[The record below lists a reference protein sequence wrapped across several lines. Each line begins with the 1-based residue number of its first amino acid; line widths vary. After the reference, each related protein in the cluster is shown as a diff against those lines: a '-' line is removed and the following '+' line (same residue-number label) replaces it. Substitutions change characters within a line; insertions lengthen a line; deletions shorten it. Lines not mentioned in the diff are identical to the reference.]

1 MIITLLTDFGTAD
14 YFVGA
19 MKGVILSLNPAVR
32 IVDITHEIPHYD
44 VTGAAFI
51 LAAAYQTFPKGT
63 IHIAVVDPGVGSAR
77 RPLVV
82 SAGGQLFVGPD
93 NGLFN
98 FVQARE
104 ADARVFHITATEHFR
119 QPVSATFHG
128 RDVFA
133 PIAAALANG
142 ARLEELGVEID
153 DCVLLRNLTPKQTA
167 PESIT
172 GSIIHVDKFGNC
184 VTNFTR
190 EHITPQIIEGGA
202 YLRLKGTKITAF
214 RNFFEQGRV
223 TNDVLFA
230 IWGSAGY
237 LEIVAFGRSAAE
249 FEEAEAGD
257 EITLTLGEDRPIPEK

>member
-19 MKGVILSLNPAVR
+19 MKGVILSLNPAAR
-32 IVDITHEIPHYD
+32 NVDISHEIPPYD
-44 VTGAAFI
+44 VMAAAFI

-82 SAGGQLFVGPD
+82 SAGRQLFVGPD

-98 FVQARE
+98 YVQARE
-104 ADARVFHITATEHFR
+104 ADARVFHVTATEYFR

-133 PIAAALANG
+133 PIAAALSNG
-142 ARLEELGVEID
+142 VHLEQLGVEID
-153 DCVLLRNLTPKQTA
+153 DCVLLRDLTPQQTA
-167 PESIT
+167 PET
-172 GSIIHVDKFGNC
+172 LKGSIIHVDKFGNC
-184 VTNFTR
+184 ITNFTR
-190 EHITPQIIEGGA
+190 EHITPPMIEGGA
-202 YLRLKGTKITAF
+202 YLRLKSAKITAF
-214 RNFFEQGRV
+214 RNFFAEGRV

-237 LEIVAFGRSAAE
+237 LEIVAFGLSAAE
-249 FEEAEAGD
+249 HVPAEAGD
-257 EITLTLGEDRPIPEK
+257 EITLILGQGRPA